1 MPKFRFDSERSGL
14 TLEMSQ
20 EDSFI
25 DFSATAIFIGYAG
38 YFLYTMINRD
48 LNARVNPCDRDNSFA
63 FKDTKDNKD
72 NKNDDKDDAYLK
84 ENGWTK
90 V

>member
-1 MPKFRFDSERSGL
+1 MPKFRFDSEKSGL

-25 DFSATAIFIGYAG
+25 DFSAAAIFIGYAG

-48 LNARVNPCDRDNSFA
+48 LNARVNPCDRYNSFV
-63 FKDTKDNKD
+63 FKDAKDAKD

-90 V
+90 L

>member
-1 MPKFRFDSERSGL
+1 MPKFRFDSQKSGL

-25 DFSATAIFIGYAG
+25 DFSAAAIFIGYAG

-48 LNARVNPCDRDNSFA
+48 LNARANPREKYNA
-63 FKDTKDNKD
+63 FVFNDAKD

-84 ENGWTK
+84 EHGWTK
-90 V
+90 L